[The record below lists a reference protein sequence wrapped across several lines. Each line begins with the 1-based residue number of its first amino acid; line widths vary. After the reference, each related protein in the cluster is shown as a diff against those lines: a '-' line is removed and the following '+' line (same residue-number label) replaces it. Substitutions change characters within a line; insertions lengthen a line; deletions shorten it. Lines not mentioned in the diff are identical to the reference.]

1 MSDKVDTNGETIP
14 GTDTI
19 ELEFEE
25 HEYCDEEEVD
35 EYYEDEEQDDEQ
47 LEHTVAEET
56 WGLDPSMPLAREADD
71 WYLLMSMWLDD
82 YDDDD
87 RFARRTSRLAEAFK
101 DYADMVVGGELR
113 YTLGHV
119 SDPDYNVH
127 PELHEALRYQ
137 LNGARSEAWDAWF
150 RFRNKHKTNALYWAE
165 QAFRAFGSHTYGGD
179 KWAYIARTVRM
190 FETEEISA
198 ITFVDM
204 CWGLE
209 HNGGQFFG
217 KLWNTYNLKYVLDAN
232 VHEEENKLVA
242 NASPSVSKLY
252 TEVYG
257 ECSI

>member
-1 MSDKVDTNGETIP
+1 MSDKVDTTGEDIP
-14 GTDTI
+14 DTDTI

-25 HEYCDEEEVD
+25 YEHEDYADEYDEEDMADSEI
-35 EYYEDEEQDDEQ
+35 EQR
-47 LEHTVAEET
+47 VAEET
-56 WGLDPSMPLAREADD
+56 WGLDPSMPLSREAAD
-71 WYLLMSMWLDD
+71 WYLLMSMWLDEH
-82 YDDDD
+82 DDED

-119 SDPDYNVH
+119 GDPDNSIH
-127 PELHEALRYQ
+127 PDLYQALRYQ
-137 LNGARSEAWDAWF
+137 LNGGRSEAWDAWYGF
-150 RFRNKHKTNALYWAE
+150 RRKHKTNALYWAE
-165 QAFRAFGSHTYGGD
+165 DAFKAFGSHTYGGD
-179 KWAYIARTVRM
+179 KWSYIARTVRM
-190 FETEEISA
+190 YEDGEISA

-242 NASPSVSKLY
+242 NASPSVAKLY